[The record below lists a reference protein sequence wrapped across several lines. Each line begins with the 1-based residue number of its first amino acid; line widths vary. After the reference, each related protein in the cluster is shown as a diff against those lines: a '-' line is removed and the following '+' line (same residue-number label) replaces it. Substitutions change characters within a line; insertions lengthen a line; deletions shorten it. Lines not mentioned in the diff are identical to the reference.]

1 MRTPPYRGH
10 HFPPKDACV
19 SIPQC
24 TLLGQRDGPGIST
37 SENRT
42 PHYFSSATLVSV
54 LERFNCFAT
63 YLFVTSHAHFKLHTY
78 STVCFK
84 IHKLISPK
92 DIEFTPTLTALSKAC
107 MVALPTVSAATK
119 WYDPF
124 CEEERGWRCEVG
136 RVVFITTFFN
146 GHQEIYNRERG
157 REGGRGRERER
168 ERGREGERGERGRG
182 GRGGRGGRDR

>member
-1 MRTPPYRGH
+1 MH
-10 HFPPKDACV
+10 
-19 SIPQC
+19 I
-24 TLLGQRDGPGIST
+24 T
-37 SENRT
+37 SYNT
-42 PHYFSSATLVSV
+42 A
-54 LERFNCFAT
+54 
-63 YLFVTSHAHFKLHTY
+63 
-78 STVCFK
+78 CFK
-84 IHKLISPK
+84 IRILTALISSIVFSK
-92 DIEFTPTLTALSKAC
+92 HTEFTVTLTALSKAC

-124 CEEERGWRCEVG
+124 CEEEMGWRCEVG

-182 GRGGRGGRDR
+182 GRGGRDR